1 MNRDFTQEELDCIKE
16 LFTED
21 EFNNIIYKIKNKLKT
36 KQERIGKE
44 KLMNEIREMEGAKR
58 VDLINNSDNDL
69 YKTIIYDYRN
79 RKDIKIFFEL
89 HEYSMR
95 IVLKTRNYGY
105 AAESVDDLIEKL
117 PIIHKGIED
126 GII

>member
-21 EFNNIIYKIKNKLKT
+21 EFNNIIYKIKNKIIMR
-36 KQERIGKE
+36 QERIDKE
-44 KLMNEIREMEGAKR
+44 KLMNEIREIEGTKR

-69 YKTIIYDYRN
+69 YKTIIYDYKTR
-79 RKDIKIFFEL
+79 RDIKIFFEL
-89 HEYSMR
+89 HEYGMR
-95 IVLKTRNYGY
+95 IILKTRNYGF
-105 AAESVDDLIEKL
+105 STQSINDLIEKL